1 MTAMPDTEAPAAR
14 ANGARR
20 IGERLAS
27 IVPLPRRRHSAGYS
41 RFVVSMKIALPAA
54 AVALLLALTLWSH
67 VNTGESRFAIP
78 KVVVKPDDL
87 ENLRMEAPRYV
98 GVDERNQP
106 FLVTARLAA
115 QSASGEPLTQL
126 EEPKGDIA
134 LANGTWIA
142 MEAQRG
148 VYDRRAEALE
158 LSGAVTLFQ
167 DRGYQLHT
175 ESARFQ
181 FRPGTAEGD
190 APVRGQG
197 PDLEMEAAGFRI
209 EDKGARIFLR
219 GQSRILSYARRPA
232 EAAGARSRP

>member
-1 MTAMPDTEAPAAR
+1 MTALPEPEAAPAPSS
-14 ANGARR
+14 GPRR

-27 IVPLPRRRHSAGYS
+27 IVPLQRRQHSAGYS
-41 RFVVSMKIALPAA
+41 RFVISMKIALPAA
-54 AVALLLALTLWSH
+54 AVALLLAVTLWSRVH
-67 VNTGESRFAIP
+67 TGESRFAIP

-98 GVDERNQP
+98 GIDERNQP
-106 FLVTARLAA
+106 FLITARFAA
-115 QSASGEPLTQL
+115 QAASGEPLTLL

-148 VYDRRAEALE
+148 TYDRRAEALE
-158 LSGAVTLFQ
+158 LNGSVTLFQ

-175 ESARFQ
+175 QSARFL
-181 FRPGTAEGD
+181 FRPGNAEGD
-190 APVRGQG
+190 SPVNGQG

-209 EDKGARIFLR
+209 EEKGARIFLL

-232 EAAGARSRP
+232 EAAGARPRP